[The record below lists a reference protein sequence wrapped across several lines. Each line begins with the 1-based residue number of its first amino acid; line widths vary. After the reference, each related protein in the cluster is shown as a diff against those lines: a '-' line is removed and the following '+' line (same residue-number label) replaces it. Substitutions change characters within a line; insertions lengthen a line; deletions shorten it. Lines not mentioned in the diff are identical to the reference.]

1 MKTYRLTAQIRT
13 EIGSAAAH
21 RLLRQRLVPAS
32 LYAKGFQKTLA
43 IPYTTAE
50 KIIYTPDVF
59 LFEIEVEGE
68 VFPALLREVQFH
80 PIHDTIQHL
89 DFWKVHQDQEVT
101 VWLPIQLVG
110 KPEGVQVGG
119 KLIPKLQKI
128 KVKGLLKN
136 IPDKLEIDVSPLKL
150 GKTLIAKHVQ
160 IPGIQI
166 LNRPDTA
173 IATIEIPRA
182 LRVQS

>member
-1 MKTYRLTAQIRT
+1 MKTYCFAAQVRT
-13 EIGSAAAH
+13 QTGSLAAR
-21 RLLRQRLVPAS
+21 RLLRQRLVPAA
-32 LYAKGFQKTLA
+32 LYAKAFQKMLA

-50 KIIYTPDVF
+50 KIIYTPEVF
-59 LFEIEVEGE
+59 LFEIDVEGE
-68 VFPALLREVQFH
+68 IFPALLREVQFH

-89 DFWKVHQDQEVT
+89 DFWKVHPDQEVT
-101 VWLPIQLVG
+101 VWLPIHLVG
-110 KPEGVQVGG
+110 KAEGVQIGG
-119 KLIPKLQKI
+119 KLIPKQRKL

-136 IPDKLEIDVSPLKL
+136 IPDKLEIDVSSLKL

-166 LNRPDTA
+166 LDRPDTA
-173 IATIEIPRA
+173 IATVEIPRA